1 MIRVGGRGVAR
12 AITEGLVITRARARV
27 IINTS
32 VNVRASVRPGE
43 LRYIRKYRVA
53 RKSVLPVPLEL
64 VFNEPPSNW
73 PRLFR

>member
-1 MIRVGGRGVAR
+1 MWLGQLQKDWLLRIY
-12 AITEGLVITRARARV
+12 ITFANV

-32 VNVRASVRPGE
+32 VVNVWRVGEPGE
-43 LRYIRKYRVA
+43 LRYQEIPCCK
-53 RKSVLPVPLEL
+53 KISVLPVPLEL